1 MIRRTLDLPAPFGPT
16 TPIFAPGRKASVTSS
31 RTTLSPWALRTLRME
46 KTYWAIHPAYG
57 SGRSPMPWRPAPA
70 AGAGRRRAPGGGGRR
85 AAYRSGRGRRRRLPQ
100 FGANADFRAT
110 GSGHRSSGGACPIEG
125 RLCTVTGRV
134 VSAGWVR
141 RRWWVVV
148 VWLLN
153 DRTVVPVAVDRVWP
167 KSNARESVPV
177 NDG

>member
-70 AGAGRRRAPGGGGRR
+70 AGAR

-100 FGANADFRAT
+100 FGAKRVHRVAGHGLPAARRGRRAATQRLGPGVRCT
-110 GSGHRSSGGACPIEG
+110 GRRAGGADQLRRTTVEVRPDG
-125 RLCTVTGRV
+125 QRLHFQHLSLIHISEPTR
-134 VSAGWVR
+134 
-141 RRWWVVV
+141 
-148 VWLLN
+148 
-153 DRTVVPVAVDRVWP
+153 PY
-167 KSNARESVPV
+167 
-177 NDG
+177 